1 MQNVRVRV
9 DSLGDADL
17 YAHDAEVPLKALP
30 FNSTGSCYV
39 VFRTYSTVET
49 VTTSFA
55 CELRFSVASDSGK
68 SSAPS
73 SYLEEIPLQNME
85 LSISGI

>member
-30 FNSTGSCYV
+30 FESTGSCYV
-39 VFRTYSTVET
+39 VFRTYPTVET
-49 VTTSFA
+49 VITSFT
-55 CELRFSVASDSGK
+55 CELRFSVIADLGN
-68 SSAPS
+68 SSVPG

-85 LSISGI
+85 LSICGS